1 MISVQPRSLSF
12 YTLRISLVG
21 RIYSSIMTPH
31 DEVLSNHDVHTIIE
45 YKSCPPSFTHEPRTE
60 HLPLSQPWM
69 EFPKIDP
76 SHPFVYKRRGLLLL
90 PTHTSPS
97 SFFLHFLQLLSFSSF
112 TAAAHRLFLLK
123 NSNIFHLFVVPVSR
137 L

>member
-1 MISVQPRSLSF
+1 
-12 YTLRISLVG
+12 
-21 RIYSSIMTPH
+21 MTPH

-45 YKSCPPSFTHEPRTE
+45 YKPCPPSFTHEPSTE
-60 HLPLSQPWM
+60 HLPLFQPWM

-76 SHPFVYKRRGLLLL
+76 SHPLVYKRRGSFLL

-97 SFFLHFLQLLSFSSF
+97 SFSLHFLQRLS
-112 TAAAHRLFLLK
+112 LFLVLQQQEE
-123 NSNIFHLFVVPVSR
+123 LE

>member
-1 MISVQPRSLSF
+1 LDLVKGTKTPTKNNTPDLDENWYVTLIISHAMISVQPRSLSF

-76 SHPFVYKRRGLLLL
+76 SHPFVYKRRGSLLP

-97 SFFLHFLQLLSFSSF
+97 SLFLHFL
-112 TAAAHRLFLLK
+112 
-123 NSNIFHLFVVPVSR
+123 
-137 L
+137 